1 MCYVCGFLGCAV
13 WVYLFVGVYVCGM
26 VVVLLGLG
34 IACLGWVLGGC
45 VDWFGFGGWLVLLV
59 VSFLARL
66 VLLIVLGLVLLSF
79 SVGCGSWLRIGCGC
93 IGVVY
98 CCLRVAVGVWLRCY
112 FDLLACCVAGV

>member
-1 MCYVCGFLGCAV
+1 MLCLRIFGLCCLGLLVCGCLCLWYGC
-13 WVYLFVGVYVCGM
+13 GVAWI
-26 VVVLLGLG
+26 G

-66 VLLIVLGLVLLSF
+66 VLLIVLGLVFLSF
-79 SVGCGSWLRIGCGC
+79 SVGCGSWLRIGYGC

-112 FDLLACCVAGV
+112 FDLLTCCVAGV